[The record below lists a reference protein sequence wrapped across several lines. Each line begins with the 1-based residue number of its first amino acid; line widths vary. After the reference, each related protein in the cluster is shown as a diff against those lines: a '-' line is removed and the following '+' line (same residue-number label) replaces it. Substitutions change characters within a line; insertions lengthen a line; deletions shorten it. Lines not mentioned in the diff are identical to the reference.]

1 MKKTGYVVI
10 DEMIEGKIVAR
21 IVMTKMETVE
31 LPEALLK
38 VEKKAGAGKQ
48 QAA

>member
-10 DEMIEGKIVAR
+10 DELIAGKMVAR
-21 IVMTKMETVE
+21 IVMTGMETVE

-38 VEKKAGAGKQ
+38 VEKKGGVGKK
-48 QAA
+48 